1 MNSIE
6 VRKLSKRFKVYK
18 KEVGVLGSLKSLF
31 KREYKEKYAIKNIS
45 FSISKGEFVGL
56 IGPNGAGKTTT
67 LKCLSGLIKP
77 TSGEISVLGFE
88 PIGRKSEY
96 LKRIS
101 FVMGN
106 KSQLWW
112 DLPAMETLELTKEIY
127 DIPDEQYNNRVE
139 ELMGILDLEKLL
151 SRPVR
156 ELSLGE
162 RMKFELVNSLI
173 YIPEVIFLDEPT
185 IGLDVV
191 MQERI
196 RKFLKEYNQR
206 YGSTIILTSHYMADV
221 ESLCSRVILL
231 NEGKVLF
238 DGTIQKLKEKYSLG
252 RNLTLEDVVKEIF
265 NKEI

>member
-1 MNSIE
+1 MGNIIE
-6 VRKLSKRFKVYK
+6 VRNLSKTFKIYK
-18 KEVGVLGSLKSLF
+18 KKLGVKGSLENLF
-31 KREYKEKYAIKNIS
+31 RREYEQLEAVKEIS
-45 FSISKGEFVGL
+45 LNISKGEFVGL

-77 TSGEISVLGFE
+77 TSGEISVLGFN
-88 PIGRKSEY
+88 PIERKREY

-112 DLPAMETLELTKEIY
+112 DLPAMETLELTKVIY
-127 DIPDEQYNNRVE
+127 DIPQEDYNNRVE
-139 ELMGILDLEKLL
+139 ELIELLDLKKLS

-156 ELSLGE
+156 ELSLGQ
-162 RMKFELVNSLI
+162 RMKFELINSLI

-185 IGLDVV
+185 LGLDIV

-196 RKFLKEYNQR
+196 RGFLKKYNKK

-221 ESLCSRVILL
+221 ESLCSRVILI
-231 NEGKVLF
+231 NKGMVLF
-238 DGTIQKLKEKYSLG
+238 DGTIKKLKEKYSLG
-252 RNLTLEDVVKEIF
+252 KGLTLEDVVKGIF
-265 NKEI
+265 NK